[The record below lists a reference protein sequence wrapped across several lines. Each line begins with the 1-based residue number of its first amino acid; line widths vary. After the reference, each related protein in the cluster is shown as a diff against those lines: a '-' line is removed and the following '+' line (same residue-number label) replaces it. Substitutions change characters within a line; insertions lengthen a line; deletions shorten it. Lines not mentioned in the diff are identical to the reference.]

1 MNKKNDTNIDFIDLI
16 IIFSKNKLIIFY
28 FLIISVLGCLIYFN
42 FFYSNNYVS
51 KITIDTNNEL
61 FLSNDSFFNYN
72 DRSIFID
79 IYKTEFYSQNNFI
92 SWQQNFKNTSFT
104 KNEFLGINFTDE
116 NFFRTDKSSRVF
128 KFIND
133 DSIDILLINT
143 NDTNKINNIYD
154 YANYINN
161 IITNDFIA
169 LLSADLSEYNTF
181 NFKDNFEVGIITK
194 KNKLK
199 FIIDNIKLKNIY
211 NISNPTIPV
220 NKSIE
225 FEKILLLFL
234 FAGLF
239 LSFLFIIFKYFYYL
253 KIDKK
258 NN

>member
-1 MNKKNDTNIDFIDLI
+1 MNNKNDTNIDLIDLI

-42 FFYSNNYVS
+42 LFYSNNYVS
-51 KITIDTNNEL
+51 KITINTNNEI
-61 FLSNDSFFNYN
+61 FLSNDSFFSY
-72 DRSIFID
+72 DDKSIFID
-79 IYKTEFYSQNNFI
+79 IYKTEFYSQNNFL
-92 SWQQNFKNTSFT
+92 SWLQNFKNTSFT
-104 KNEFLGINFTDE
+104 KNEFLGINFTDD

-133 DSIDILLINT
+133 GSINLLLINT
-143 NDTNKINNIYD
+143 KDTNKINHIYD

-169 LLSADLSEYNTF
+169 LLSADLSEYNAID
-181 NFKDNFEVGIITK
+181 FKDNFEVSIITK
-194 KNKLK
+194 KNTLK

-211 NISNPTIPV
+211 NISNPTLPV

-253 KIDKK
+253 KIGKK
-258 NN
+258 IN

>member
-1 MNKKNDTNIDFIDLI
+1 
-16 IIFSKNKLIIFY
+16 
-28 FLIISVLGCLIYFN
+28 
-42 FFYSNNYVS
+42 
-51 KITIDTNNEL
+51 
-61 FLSNDSFFNYN
+61 
-72 DRSIFID
+72 
-79 IYKTEFYSQNNFI
+79 
-92 SWQQNFKNTSFT
+92 
-104 KNEFLGINFTDE
+104 
-116 NFFRTDKSSRVF
+116 FFRTDKSSRVF

>member
-1 MNKKNDTNIDFIDLI
+1 MNNKNDTNIDLIDLI

-28 FLIISVLGCLIYFN
+28 FLIISVLSFLIYFSLI
-42 FFYSNNYVS
+42 YSNNYVS

-104 KNEFLGINFTDE
+104 KNEFLGINFNND

-128 KFIND
+128 NFIND
-133 DSIDILLINT
+133 DSIDLLLINT
-143 NDTNKINNIYD
+143 KDTNKINHIYD

-161 IITNDFIA
+161 VITNDFIA
-169 LLSADLSEYNTF
+169 LLSADLNEYNAI
-181 NFKDNFEVGIITK
+181 NYKDYFEVGIITK
-194 KNKLK
+194 KNTLK
-199 FIIDNIKLKNIY
+199 FIIDNIKLKNVY

-234 FAGLF
+234 FAGLS

-253 KIDKK
+253 KIGKK